1 MHGCNDE
8 KGSDECGLVD
18 ALRTFVEGSDLSLP
32 KIANRIEVFSA
43 TLSMWIAGTSKPSEA
58 QQLAIKDFLKRRDL

>member
-8 KGSDECGLVD
+8 NGSEECGLVD
-18 ALRTFVEGSDLSLP
+18 ALRTLVEGADLNLP
-32 KIANRIEVFSA
+32 KTANRIEVFSA
-43 TLSMWIAGTSKPSEA
+43 TLSMWIAGTCRLSGA